1 MKNKMKTKKTITKRF
16 KVTGSGALKR
26 KQANKNHKAWGRTV
40 KQRRQARKSEL
51 VHSTDQ
57 KRIAQAFQGK

>member
-1 MKNKMKTKKTITKRF
+1 MKNKMKSRKAITKRF
-16 KVTGSGALKR
+16 KITGSGKLKR

-51 VHSTDQ
+51 VSASDQ
-57 KRIAQAFQGK
+57 KRINQAFQG